1 MDLPGPSKS
10 LALMVGCVSAPR
22 GTKPWSPPQCDPHTP
37 GLLTAQDRQLTQ
49 GQAPTELPFCGWLEE
64 KFGKDNSDQSESPA
78 LRKKLEELKTV
89 KPGVAGE
96 TARLGAVAAL

>member
-1 MDLPGPSKS
+1 M
-10 LALMVGCVSAPR
+10 
-22 GTKPWSPPQCDPHTP
+22 
-37 GLLTAQDRQLTQ
+37 
-49 GQAPTELPFCGWLEE
+49 FCGWLEE

>member
-64 KFGKDNSDQSESPA
+64 PPGTKMSDQPLLSRGSKSSEIIPN
-78 LRKKLEELKTV
+78 T
-89 KPGVAGE
+89 
-96 TARLGAVAAL
+96 